1 MAVAASRLGN
11 VADTVEVRGSRQAL
25 ILALLACSIGLVALP
40 PLIGLLA
47 LAGLLT

>member
-1 MAVAASRLGN
+1 MAVAASRVGN
-11 VADTVEVRGSRQAL
+11 VADTVEVRGSRQDL